1 MKKTIRLKIAEEAP
15 RQATV
20 APTVE
25 NYDESLDHRKKSA
38 EGTIN
43 IISFF
48 LGADEYAF
56 EVSEA
61 VEVLR
66 PRQATE
72 VPWTPAYIQG
82 ILSVR
87 GEMVPVLDLK
97 MRLGLGKVNGR
108 PTARILVV
116 AVEDLKAGLLVDRL
130 SGVKEVPARL
140 LEPPEDSEPQA
151 AFMKAVIHDGERVIR
166 LLDAGVLIA
175 VEN

>member
-1 MKKTIRLKIAEEAP
+1 MRKAIRLKIAEAEH
-15 RQATV
+15 QATV

-25 NYDESLDHRKKSA
+25 NYDESLEHRKKS
-38 EGTIN
+38 EGTVN

-48 LGADEYAF
+48 LGVDEYAF

-66 PRQATE
+66 PRQTTE
-72 VPWTPAYIQG
+72 VPWTPEYIKG

-97 MRLGLGKVNGR
+97 MRLGLGNVNGR
-108 PTARILVV
+108 PSARILVV
-116 AVEDLKAGLLVDRL
+116 GAEDLKAGLLVDRL
-130 SGVKEVPARL
+130 AGVREVPASF
-140 LEPPEDSEPQA
+140 LEPPGESEPQA
-151 AFMKAVIHDGERVIR
+151 AFMKAVIRDGERVIR

-175 VEN
+175 AES

>member
-1 MKKTIRLKIAEEAP
+1 MKKAIRLKIAEAE
-15 RQATV
+15 RQSTV

-25 NYDESLDHRKKSA
+25 NYDESLEHRKKSA

-48 LGADEYAF
+48 LETDEYAF
-56 EVSEA
+56 EVSDA

-66 PRQATE
+66 PRQVTE
-72 VPWTPAYIQG
+72 VPWTPAYING

-108 PTARILVV
+108 PSARILVI
-116 AVEDLKAGLLVDRL
+116 AAEDLKAGLLVDRL
-130 SGVKEVPARL
+130 SGVKEVPARS
-140 LEPPEDSEPQA
+140 LEPPSESEPQA
-151 AFMKAVIHDGERVIR
+151 AFMKAVIHDGEKIIR

-175 VEN
+175 SEG

>member
-1 MKKTIRLKIAEEAP
+1 MKNAIRLKIAEEAP
-15 RQATV
+15 RQATF

-97 MRLGLGKVNGR
+97 MRLGWEGERQAHGQDTHRCRGR
-108 PTARILVV
+108 PEGR
-116 AVEDLKAGLLVDRL
+116 LLVDRL
-130 SGVKEVPARL
+130 SGVKRCLPGSWSR
-140 LEPPEDSEPQA
+140 PGDSEPQA
-151 AFMKAVIHDGERVIR
+151 AA
-166 LLDAGVLIA
+166 
-175 VEN
+175 